1 MTRYPWIV
9 KWHKRLLWHVCLLF
23 AVLSLTMKSSPHSR
37 HMPLWRWLH
46 STALLSV
53 CHTSLQTVPLS
64 HESRRGVCG
73 GVGTVL
79 LGVTEPP
86 FILVV
91 LHHRLALPPSVGGN
105 NCFESIKVFTNISV
119 HDNHAHRIYISV
131 TKWNV
136 CVGTW
141 NTRHGSGRHGN
152 YLSTETKPW
161 WRMKP
166 EPSRSH
172 NDDQPE
178 RKTFYVFIC
187 LIPAPKNPSSH
198 DSLRAVPSL
207 LSGDG
212 GCSLSR
218 TASSAV
224 EAHLM
229 CGVFMLA
236 LGAVF
241 TSLSCNHIPVWL
253 ILFFQ

>member
-1 MTRYPWIV
+1 
-9 KWHKRLLWHVCLLF
+9 
-23 AVLSLTMKSSPHSR
+23 MKVVTQHCSF
-37 HMPLWRWLH
+37 
-46 STALLSV
+46 

-64 HESRRGVCG
+64 HESRRGVC

-187 LIPAPKNPSSH
+187 LIPAPKKSLFPWFPKSCPQSPLRRRRMFPIT
-198 DSLRAVPSL
+198 DS
-207 LSGDG
+207 
-212 GCSLSR
+212 
-218 TASSAV
+218 
-224 EAHLM
+224 
-229 CGVFMLA
+229 
-236 LGAVF
+236 
-241 TSLSCNHIPVWL
+241 
-253 ILFFQ
+253 Q